1 MTVLVLSIVE
11 RIEPTDYQGRKVA
24 LICTQRGCHAKA
36 SGGRCDTHEAEHLE
50 LQRRSAARRR
60 RMERAQ
66 LSLLSTIQI

>member
-1 MTVLVLSIVE
+1 MTTLILSIVD
-11 RIEPTDYQGRKVA
+11 RITPTSYAGRKVA
-24 LICTQRGCHAKA
+24 LMCTQRGCHAKA
-36 SGGRCDTHEAEHLE
+36 SGGRCDPHEAEHLE